1 MYLAIKEIKK
11 EKGRFAMIVLVMTF
25 IAYLV
30 FFLSSL
36 AYGLASINRTAI
48 DHWQFDTVILNKE
61 ANKNA
66 LASSI
71 SNQQIEK
78 MDSDVEDAL
87 RIRGI
92 TLDLSDEQSD
102 VILLGAAPS
111 RYSKIVTLKEG
122 HYPQSGKE
130 ILITEDIGVANQLNV
145 GDRLSIPKYGDY
157 QISGITPSSNYNTR
171 PVLYTTLDGS
181 QLESGD
187 PYNMIINTRPD
198 DEHEVVTKPE
208 LIDNL
213 PGYKA
218 QILTFGL
225 MIGALSIISA
235 LIIGV
240 FMYILTMQKKPI
252 FGILKVQGFKNK
264 TIMGSIIIQTL
275 ILMSLGLGL
284 GLIASELTCMVL
296 KNMVPVATYV
306 PLSLGVTIAMLGF
319 SMLGSLFSTR
329 IILKIDPL
337 KSL

>member
-11 EKGRFAMIVLVMTF
+11 EKGRFAMILIVMTF

-36 AYGLASINRTAI
+36 AYGLASINRTAL
-48 DHWQFDTVILNKE
+48 DQWQFDSIILNKD
-61 ANKNA
+61 ANQNA
-66 LASSI
+66 LASFI
-71 SNQQIEK
+71 TNQQIES
-78 MDSDVEDAL
+78 MDLNVKDAL

-92 TLDLSDEQSD
+92 TATFGDEQDDAILIGADASHFSD
-102 VILLGAAPS
+102 
-111 RYSKIVTLKEG
+111 IVTLQEG
-122 HYPQSGKE
+122 EYPQTQHD
-130 ILITEDIGVANQLNV
+130 ILISADIRNEKQLNI
-145 GDRLSIPKYGDY
+145 GDSVRISKYGDY
-157 QISGITPSSNYNTR
+157 KIIGITTSSNYNTR
-171 PVLYTTLDGS
+171 PVFYTNLEGSELDDDNLYNVILGTNSSEDFETLS
-181 QLESGD
+181 
-187 PYNMIINTRPD
+187 
-198 DEHEVVTKPE
+198 KAE

-264 TIMGSIIIQTL
+264 TVISSIIIQTF
-275 ILMSLGLGL
+275 ILTGVGLGL
-284 GLIASELTCMVL
+284 GFILSEITCYAL
-296 KNMVPVATYV
+296 KSTVPVATYV
-306 PLSLGVTIAMLGF
+306 PLSIGVTIAMIVF
-319 SMLGSLFSTR
+319 SLLGSLFSSR